1 MPISLYDSP
10 WPRFSDQPQEVH
22 KPEHAKQGTWSTLG
36 HRRRYCI
43 NSGRK
48 ARQGKLPRQQSH
60 LCWTRHENGPEQA
73 PRCISTRGDVFST
86 CACLLPTCPRDLN
99 HCFAIRRLSTGFSS
113 GYRLVLNV
121 ETFGADF
128 AKFQRFFG
136 RRTTLSLKT

>member
-113 GYRLVLNV
+113 GYSASSGEERLC
-121 ETFGADF
+121 
-128 AKFQRFFG
+128 R
-136 RRTTLSLKT
+136 